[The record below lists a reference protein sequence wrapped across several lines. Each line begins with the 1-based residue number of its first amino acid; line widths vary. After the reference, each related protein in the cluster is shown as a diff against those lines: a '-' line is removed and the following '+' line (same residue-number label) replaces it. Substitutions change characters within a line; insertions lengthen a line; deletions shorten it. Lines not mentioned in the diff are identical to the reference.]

1 MMMSAK
7 TVRIEKK
14 DAVCTLVLNRPK
26 VMNAMNEDLILE
38 LKDAVNRIA
47 GKDDIKVV
55 VLKGAG
61 KNFSSG
67 ADMSLLA
74 QVADSHQWLEGMSHL
89 NHIITT
95 LREMPQPIVAALRG
109 AAYGAGANLALAA
122 DFVVAAD
129 DAKFCEIFVHIGA
142 VLDAGG
148 TYFLP
153 RLVGL
158 AKAKELALLG
168 NEIDGKTAASI
179 GLIYKSVPDEKLD
192 DEVAALA
199 ANLAMKPLAAMGLI
213 KVGLNESFDKSL
225 KDILDW
231 EAAHQAIR
239 IQTPEL
245 KEIVAGFLKSRG
257 KD

>member
-1 MMMSAK
+1 MMSAN
-7 TVRIEKK
+7 TVLIQKK
-14 DAVCTLVLNRPK
+14 DTICTLVLNRPE
-26 VMNAMNEDLILE
+26 VMNAMNEALVIE
-38 LKDAVNRIA
+38 LKAAVNQIA
-47 GKDDIKVV
+47 AADDIKVV

-74 QVADSHQWLEGMSHL
+74 NVVDSHQWLEGMRHL
-89 NHIITT
+89 SQIITT
-95 LREMPQPIVAALRG
+95 LREMPQPIVTALRG
-109 AAYGAGANLALAA
+109 AAYGAGANLALAG

-158 AKAKELALLG
+158 AKARELALLG
-168 NEIDGKTAASI
+168 NEIDGKTACAI

-199 ANLAMKPLAAMGLI
+199 GNLALKPLAAMGLI
-213 KVGLNESFDKSL
+213 KAGLNESFDKRL

-245 KEIVAGFLKSRG
+245 KEIVAEFLKSRG

>member
-1 MMMSAK
+1 MPTD
-7 TVRIEKK
+7 TVRIQKK
-14 DAVCTLVLNRPK
+14 DTICTLVLNRPE
-26 VMNAMNEDLILE
+26 VMNAMNEALVLE
-38 LKDAVNRIA
+38 LKDAVNRVA
-47 GKDDIKVV
+47 DEDDVRVV

-74 QVADSHQWLEGMSHL
+74 NVSDSHQWLEGMRHL
-89 NHIITT
+89 NQIITK
-95 LREMPQPIVAALRG
+95 LREIPQPIVTALRG
-109 AAYGAGANLALAA
+109 AAYGAGANLALAG

-158 AKAKELALLG
+158 SKARELALLG

-179 GLIYKSVPDEKLD
+179 GLIYKSDDKLD

-199 ANLAMKPLAAMGLI
+199 ANLALKPPAAMGLI
-213 KVGLNESFDKSL
+213 KAGLNESFDKPL

>member
-1 MMMSAK
+1 MMSAK
-7 TVRIEKK
+7 TVLIQKK
-14 DAVCTLVLNRPK
+14 DTICTLVLNRPE
-26 VMNAMNEDLILE
+26 VMNAMNEALVIE
-38 LKDAVNRIA
+38 LKAAVNQIA
-47 GKDDIKVV
+47 AADDIKVV

-74 QVADSHQWLEGMSHL
+74 NVADSHQWLEGMRHL
-89 NHIITT
+89 SQIITT
-95 LREMPQPIVAALRG
+95 LREMPQPIVTALRG
-109 AAYGAGANLALAA
+109 AAYGAGANLALAG

-158 AKAKELALLG
+158 AKARELALLG
-168 NEIDGKTAASI
+168 NEIDGKTACAI

-199 ANLAMKPLAAMGLI
+199 GNLALKPLAAMGLI
-213 KVGLNESFDKSL
+213 KAGLNESFDKRL

-245 KEIVAGFLKSRG
+245 KEIVAEFLKSRG

>member
-1 MMMSAK
+1 MMSAK
-7 TVRIEKK
+7 TVLIQKK
-14 DAVCTLVLNRPK
+14 DTICTLVLNRPE
-26 VMNAMNEDLILE
+26 VMNAMNEALIIE
-38 LKDAVNRIA
+38 LKEAVNQIA
-47 GKDDIKVV
+47 AADDIKVV

-74 QVADSHQWLEGMSHL
+74 NVVASHQWLEGMRHL
-89 NHIITT
+89 SHIITT
-95 LREMPQPIVAALRG
+95 LREMPQPIIAALRG
-109 AAYGAGANLALAA
+109 AAYGAGADLALAG

-158 AKAKELALLG
+158 AKARELALLG

-199 ANLAMKPLAAMGLI
+199 GNLALKPLAAMGLI
-213 KVGLNESFDKSL
+213 KAGLNESFDKRL

>member
-1 MMMSAK
+1 MMSAK
-7 TVRIEKK
+7 TVLIQKK
-14 DAVCTLVLNRPK
+14 DTICTLVLNRPE
-26 VMNAMNEDLILE
+26 VMNAMNEALVIE
-38 LKDAVNRIA
+38 LKAAVNQIA
-47 GKDDIKVV
+47 AADDIKVV

-74 QVADSHQWLEGMSHL
+74 NVVDSHQWLEGMRHL
-89 NHIITT
+89 SQIITT
-95 LREMPQPIVAALRG
+95 LREMPQPIVTALRG
-109 AAYGAGANLALAA
+109 AAYGAGANLALAG

-158 AKAKELALLG
+158 AKARELALLG
-168 NEIDGKTAASI
+168 NEIDGKTACAI

-199 ANLAMKPLAAMGLI
+199 GNLALKPLAAMGLI
-213 KVGLNESFDKSL
+213 KAGLNESFDKRL

-245 KEIVAGFLKSRG
+245 KEIVAEFLKSRG

>member
-1 MMMSAK
+1 MMSAK
-7 TVRIEKK
+7 TVLIQKK
-14 DAVCTLVLNRPK
+14 DTICTLVLNRPE
-26 VMNAMNEDLILE
+26 VMNAMNEALILE
-38 LKDAVNRIA
+38 LKDAVKQIA
-47 GKDDIKVV
+47 AEDDVRVV

-61 KNFSSG
+61 KNFCSG
-67 ADMSLLA
+67 ADMSRLA
-74 QVADSHQWLEGMSHL
+74 AVASSHQTLEAIRYM
-89 NHIITT
+89 NQIITG
-95 LREMPQPIVAALRG
+95 LREIPQPVVTALRG
-109 AAYGAGANLALAA
+109 VAYGAGANLALAG

-158 AKAKELALLG
+158 AKARELALLG

-179 GLIYKSVPDEKLD
+179 GLIYKSVPGEKLD
-192 DEVAALA
+192 DEVAALVG
-199 ANLAMKPLAAMGLI
+199 NLTSKPLAAMRLI
-213 KVGLNESFDKSL
+213 KAGLNESFDKRL

>member
-1 MMMSAK
+1 MMSPK
-7 TVRIEKK
+7 TVRIQKK
-14 DAVCTLVLNRPK
+14 EAVCTLVLNRPEI
-26 VMNAMNEDLILE
+26 MNAMNSDLVLE
-38 LKDAVNRIA
+38 LNDAVNQIA
-47 GKDDIKVV
+47 ADKDFKVV

-74 QVADSHQWLEGMSHL
+74 QVVDSHQWLEGMGHL
-89 NHIITT
+89 NEIIKS
-95 LREMPQPIVAALRG
+95 LREMPQPIVTALRG
-109 AAYGAGANLALAA
+109 VAYGAGANLALAG
-122 DFVVAAD
+122 DFVIAAD
-129 DAKFCEIFVHIGA
+129 DAKFCEVFVHIGA

-158 AKAKELALLG
+158 AKARELALLG

-179 GLIYKSVPDEKLD
+179 GLIYKSVPDERLD

-199 ANLAMKPLAAMGLI
+199 ANLALKPLAAMGLI
-213 KVGLNESFDKSL
+213 KAGLNDSLDKSL
-225 KDILDW
+225 RDVLDW

-239 IQTPEL
+239 IQTAEL

-257 KD
+257 KE

>member
-1 MMMSAK
+1 MMSAK
-7 TVRIEKK
+7 TVLIQKK
-14 DAVCTLVLNRPK
+14 DTICTLVLNRPE
-26 VMNAMNEDLILE
+26 VMNAMNEALVIE
-38 LKDAVNRIA
+38 LKEAVNQIA
-47 GKDDIKVV
+47 ADDDIKVV

-74 QVADSHQWLEGMSHL
+74 NVVASHQWLEGMRHL
-89 NHIITT
+89 SQIITT
-95 LREMPQPIVAALRG
+95 LREMPQPIIAVLRG
-109 AAYGAGANLALAA
+109 AAYGAGANLALAG

-158 AKAKELALLG
+158 AKARELALLG

-199 ANLAMKPLAAMGLI
+199 GNLALKPLAAMGLI
-213 KVGLNESFDKSL
+213 S
-225 KDILDW
+225 
-231 EAAHQAIR
+231 
-239 IQTPEL
+239 
-245 KEIVAGFLKSRG
+245 
-257 KD
+257 

>member
-1 MMMSAK
+1 MSAN
-7 TVRIEKK
+7 TVLIQKK
-14 DAVCTLVLNRPK
+14 DTICTLVLNRPE
-26 VMNAMNEDLILE
+26 VMNAMNEDLILK
-38 LKDAVNRIA
+38 LKDAVNQI
-47 GKDDIKVV
+47 GGEDSIKVV

-61 KNFSSG
+61 NNFCSG

-74 QVADSHQWLEGMSHL
+74 NVASSDQWLVGMR
-89 NHIITT
+89 NITQIITR
-95 LREMPQPIVAALRG
+95 LREMPPPVVTALRG
-109 AAYGAGANLALAA
+109 AAYGAGANLALAG
-122 DFVVAAD
+122 DFVIAAE

-158 AKAKELALLG
+158 AKARELAMLG
-168 NEIDGKTAASI
+168 NEIDGKTAAAI
-179 GLIYKSVPDEKLD
+179 GLIYKSVPEEKLE

-199 ANLAMKPLAAMGLI
+199 GNLAAKPAAAMGLI
-213 KVGLNESFDKSL
+213 KAALNESFDKPL
-225 KDILDW
+225 KAALDW

-239 IQTPEL
+239 IQTQEL
-245 KEIVAGFLKSRG
+245 KDIVALFLKSRG

>member
-1 MMMSAK
+1 MPEK

-14 DAVCTLVLNRPK
+14 DAIWTLVLNRPQ
-26 VMNAMNEDLILE
+26 VMNAMNETLILE
-38 LKDAVNRIA
+38 LKEAVDRIA
-47 GKDDIKVV
+47 EEDGVKVV
-55 VLKGAG
+55 VVKGAG
-61 KNFSSG
+61 KNFCSG

-74 QVADSHQWLEGMSHL
+74 NVASSDQWLAGMR
-89 NHIITT
+89 NITQIITR
-95 LREMPQPIVAALRG
+95 LREMPPPVVTALRG
-109 AAYGAGANLALAA
+109 AAYGAGANLALAG
-122 DFVVAAD
+122 DFVIAAE

-158 AKAKELALLG
+158 AKARELAMLG
-168 NEIDGKTAASI
+168 NEIDGKTAAAI
-179 GLIYKSVPDEKLD
+179 GLIYKSVPEEKLE

-199 ANLAMKPLAAMGLI
+199 GNLAAKPAAAMGLI
-213 KVGLNESFDKSL
+213 KAALNESFDKPL
-225 KDILDW
+225 KAALDW

-239 IQTPEL
+239 IQTQEL
-245 KEIVAGFLKSRG
+245 KDIVALFLKSRG

>member
-1 MMMSAK
+1 
-7 TVRIEKK
+7 
-14 DAVCTLVLNRPK
+14 
-26 VMNAMNEDLILE
+26 MNAMNEALVIE
-38 LKDAVNRIA
+38 LKAAVNQIA
-47 GKDDIKVV
+47 AADDIKVV

-74 QVADSHQWLEGMSHL
+74 NVVDSHQWLEGMRHL
-89 NHIITT
+89 SQIITT
-95 LREMPQPIVAALRG
+95 LREMPQPIVTALRG
-109 AAYGAGANLALAA
+109 AAYGAGANLALAG

-158 AKAKELALLG
+158 AKARELALLG
-168 NEIDGKTAASI
+168 NEIDGKTACAI

-199 ANLAMKPLAAMGLI
+199 GNLALKPLAAMGLI
-213 KVGLNESFDKSL
+213 KAGLNESFDKRL

-245 KEIVAGFLKSRG
+245 KEIVAEFLKSRG

>member
-1 MMMSAK
+1 MSAK
-7 TVRIEKK
+7 TVLIEKK
-14 DAVCTLVLNRPK
+14 DAIWTLVLNRPD
-26 VMNAMNEDLILE
+26 VMNAMNETLILE
-38 LKDAVNRIA
+38 LRDAVDRIA
-47 GKDDIKVV
+47 EEEGIKVV
-55 VLKGAG
+55 VIKGAG

-74 QVADSHQWLEGMSHL
+74 NVASSDQWLAGMRHITQ
-89 NHIITT
+89 IITR
-95 LREMPQPIVAALRG
+95 LREMPPPVVTALRG
-109 AAYGAGANLALAA
+109 AAYGAGANLALAG
-122 DFVVAAD
+122 DFVIAAE
-129 DAKFCEIFVHIGA
+129 DAKFCEVFVHIGA

-158 AKAKELALLG
+158 AKARELAMLG
-168 NEIDGKTAASI
+168 NEIDGKTAAAI
-179 GLIYKSVPDEKLD
+179 GLIYKAVPEETLE

-199 ANLAMKPLAAMGLI
+199 GNLAAKPAAAMGLI
-213 KVGLNESFDKSL
+213 KAALNESFEKPL
-225 KDILDW
+225 KTALDW

-245 KEIVAGFLKSRG
+245 KDIVALFLKSRG

>member
-1 MMMSAK
+1 MPAD
-7 TVRIEKK
+7 TVRIQKK
-14 DAVCTLVLNRPK
+14 DTTCTLVLNRPE
-26 VMNAMNEDLILE
+26 VMNAMNEALILE
-38 LKDAVNRIA
+38 LRDAVNQVA
-47 GKDDIKVV
+47 DEDDVRVV

-61 KNFSSG
+61 NNFCSG

-74 QVADSHQWLEGMSHL
+74 TVASSHQTLEGIRYM
-89 NHIITT
+89 NQIITK
-95 LREMPQPIVAALRG
+95 LREMPQPIVTALRG
-109 AAYGAGANLALAA
+109 AAYGAGANLALAG

-129 DAKFCEIFVHIGA
+129 EAKFCEIFVHIGA

-158 AKAKELALLG
+158 SKARELAMLG

-179 GLIYKSVPDEKLD
+179 GLIYKSVPDDKLD
-192 DEVAALA
+192 DEVTALA
-199 ANLAMKPLAAMGLI
+199 ANLALKPPAAMGLI
-213 KVGLNESFDKSL
+213 KAGLNESFGKSL

>member
-1 MMMSAK
+1 MSAN
-7 TVRIEKK
+7 TVLIQKK
-14 DAVCTLVLNRPK
+14 DTICTLVLNRPE
-26 VMNAMNEDLILE
+26 VMNAMNEALVIE
-38 LKDAVNRIA
+38 LKAAVNQIA
-47 GKDDIKVV
+47 AADDIKVV

-74 QVADSHQWLEGMSHL
+74 NVVDSHQWLEGMRHL
-89 NHIITT
+89 SQIITT
-95 LREMPQPIVAALRG
+95 LREMPQPIVTALRG
-109 AAYGAGANLALAA
+109 AAYGAGANLALAG

-158 AKAKELALLG
+158 AKARELALLG
-168 NEIDGKTAASI
+168 NEIDGKTACAI

-199 ANLAMKPLAAMGLI
+199 GNLALKPLAAMGLI
-213 KVGLNESFDKSL
+213 KAGLNESFDKRL

-245 KEIVAGFLKSRG
+245 KEIVAEFLKSRG

>member
-1 MMMSAK
+1 MMSANR
-7 TVRIEKK
+7 VLIQKK
-14 DAVCTLVLNRPK
+14 DMICTLVLNRPE
-26 VMNAMNEDLILE
+26 VMNAMNEDLVRE
-38 LKDAVNRIA
+38 LKDAVDQI
-47 GKDDIKVV
+47 GDDDTIKVV
-55 VLKGAG
+55 VLSGAG
-61 KNFSSG
+61 KNFCSG

-74 QVADSHQWLEGMSHL
+74 TVASSHETLQGIRYM
-89 NHIITT
+89 NQIITG
-95 LREMPQPIVAALRG
+95 LREMPQPIVTALRG
-109 AAYGAGANLALAA
+109 AAYGAGANLALAG

-158 AKAKELALLG
+158 SKARELAMLG
-168 NEIDGKTAASI
+168 NEIDGKTAAAI
-179 GLIYKSVPDEKLD
+179 GLIYKSVPDQKLD

-199 ANLAMKPLAAMGLI
+199 GNLALKSSAALGLI
-213 KVGLNESFDKSL
+213 KAGLNESFDRSL
-225 KDILDW
+225 KETLAW

-245 KEIVAGFLKSRG
+245 KDIVALFLKSRG

>member
-1 MMMSAK
+1 MSAK
-7 TVRIEKK
+7 TVLIQKK
-14 DAVCTLVLNRPK
+14 DTICTLVLNRPE
-26 VMNAMNEDLILE
+26 VMNAMNEALVIE
-38 LKDAVNRIA
+38 LKAAVNQIA
-47 GKDDIKVV
+47 AADDIKVV

-74 QVADSHQWLEGMSHL
+74 NVVDSHQWLEGMRHL
-89 NHIITT
+89 SQIITT
-95 LREMPQPIVAALRG
+95 LREMPQPIVTALRG
-109 AAYGAGANLALAA
+109 AAYGAGANLALAG

-158 AKAKELALLG
+158 AKARELALLG
-168 NEIDGKTAASI
+168 NEIDGKTACAI

-199 ANLAMKPLAAMGLI
+199 GNLALKPLAAMGLI
-213 KVGLNESFDKSL
+213 KAGLNESFDKRL

-245 KEIVAGFLKSRG
+245 KEIVAEFLKSRG

>member
-1 MMMSAK
+1 MKSAK
-7 TVRIEKK
+7 TVLIQKK
-14 DAVCTLVLNRPK
+14 DTICTLVLNRPE
-26 VMNAMNEDLILE
+26 VMNAMNEALIIE
-38 LKDAVNRIA
+38 LKEAVNQISA
-47 GKDDIKVV
+47 EDDIKVV

-74 QVADSHQWLEGMSHL
+74 NVVASHQWLEGMRHL
-89 NHIITT
+89 SHIITT
-95 LREMPQPIVAALRG
+95 LREMPQPIIAVLRG
-109 AAYGAGANLALAA
+109 AAYGAGANLALAG

-158 AKAKELALLG
+158 AKARELALLG

-199 ANLAMKPLAAMGLI
+199 GNLALKPLAAMGLI
-213 KVGLNESFDKSL
+213 KAGLNGSFDKPL

-245 KEIVAGFLKSRG
+245 KEIVAEFLKSRG

>member
-1 MMMSAK
+1 MSSNHLLF
-7 TVRIEKK
+7 EKN
-14 DAVCTLVLNRPK
+14 DNIATITLNRPRI
-26 VMNAMNEDLILE
+26 MNAMSAEMTAGLYDTVMQLRSD
-38 LKDAVNRIA
+38 KDTRIV
-47 GKDDIKVV
+47 IF
-55 VLKGAG
+55 KGAG
-61 KNFSSG
+61 EHFCSG
-67 ADMSLLA
+67 ADINLFDENTTS
-74 QVADSHQWLEGMSHL
+74 QEWLEAMQMVSQ
-89 NHIITT
+89 IVRTI
-95 LREMPQPIVAALRG
+95 REIPQPVITALRG

-158 AKAKELALLG
+158 AKARELALLG

-199 ANLAMKPLAAMGLI
+199 GNLAMKPLAAMGLI
-213 KVGLNESFDKSL
+213 KAGLNESFDKSL

-257 KD
+257 KE